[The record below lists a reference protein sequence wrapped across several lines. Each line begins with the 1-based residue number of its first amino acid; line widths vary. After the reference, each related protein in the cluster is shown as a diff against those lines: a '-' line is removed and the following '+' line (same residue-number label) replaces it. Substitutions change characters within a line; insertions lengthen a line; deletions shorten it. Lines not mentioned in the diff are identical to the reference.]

1 MFKETHDPALFN
13 SAQLETA
20 NMTVLHC
27 QKVLEQT
34 GMTAEATQ
42 LRGIEVTDPYMAE
55 IALEVLNK
63 MRVRAEAQY
72 ARSLAIHNLTSAL
85 GR

>member
-1 MFKETHDPALFN
+1 MFKESNDPALFN

-42 LRGIEVTDPYMAE
+42 LRGIEVTDARMAE
-55 IALEVLNK
+55 VALEVLNK
-63 MRVRAEAQY
+63 MRVKAEAQY
-72 ARSLAIHNLTSAL
+72 ARSLAIQNLSSVL

>member
-1 MFKETHDPALFN
+1 MFNESDPVLFN
-13 SAQLETA
+13 STQLETA

-42 LRGIEVTDPYMAE
+42 LRGIEVTDPLMAE
-55 IALEVLNK
+55 VALDVLNK
-63 MRVRAEAQY
+63 MRVKAEAQY
-72 ARSLAIHNLTSAL
+72 ARSLAIQNLTTAL

>member
-1 MFKETHDPALFN
+1 MFNESDPALF
-13 SAQLETA
+13 SSPQFETA

-27 QKVLEQT
+27 QRVLEQT

-42 LRGIEVTDPYMAE
+42 LRGIEVTDPLMAE
-55 IALEVLNK
+55 VALDVLNK
-63 MRVRAEAQY
+63 MRVKAEAQY
-72 ARSLAIHNLTSAL
+72 ARSLAIQNLNFAL

>member
-1 MFKETHDPALFN
+1 MFTGSKDPALFN
-13 SAQLETA
+13 SAELETA

-55 IALEVLNK
+55 IALDVLNK
-63 MRVRAEAQY
+63 MRVKAEAQY
-72 ARSLAIHNLTSAL
+72 ARSLAIQNLNSAL